1 RFWASVGPW
10 LFNHDGYGSARL
22 EASAVVGHDHA
33 DRSLSGAR
41 VEAGTREAEPQV
53 ANLVVVDILTKR
65 QRPEVDLSVL
75 VRGYCKRPLAVVI
88 GEGSKGSASHGR
100 AALGNRELADLEA
113 AASTPFRQV
122 PELQTSFAG
131 AGCQHERGVGRE
143 QGQGFEG
150 NGAPRISQ

>member
-1 RFWASVGPW
+1 
-10 LFNHDGYGSARL
+10 
-22 EASAVVGHDHA
+22 
-33 DRSLSGAR
+33 
-41 VEAGTREAEPQV
+41 
-53 ANLVVVDILTKR
+53 
-65 QRPEVDLSVL
+65 DLSVL

-150 NGAPRISQ
+150 NGAPRISESVDEMALISHRLDLQGFALVKDHPAAVGADIKLTHVAAAPLERVIQGRTFSFERPNVQGVVKAGRN